1 MTIALQAITT
11 TFLGPTPARPARIIA
26 KAQAGRVILPWDH
39 GLDVWENH
47 QRAAKAFVEKFGWF
61 GVWATGANYDG
72 SRVHVCVSRGTDAN
86 APQQSTW
93 HAFG

>member
-11 TFLGPTPARPARIIA
+11 TFRGPTNHRGARIIA
-26 KAQAGRVILPWDH
+26 KAQAGRLTLPWDH
-39 GLDVWENH
+39 DLDVQENH
-47 QRAAKAFVEKFGWF
+47 ERAAKAFVEKFGWF

-72 SRVHVCVSRGTDAN
+72 SRVHVCVSRGTDAH
-86 APQQSTW
+86 APQLSTW